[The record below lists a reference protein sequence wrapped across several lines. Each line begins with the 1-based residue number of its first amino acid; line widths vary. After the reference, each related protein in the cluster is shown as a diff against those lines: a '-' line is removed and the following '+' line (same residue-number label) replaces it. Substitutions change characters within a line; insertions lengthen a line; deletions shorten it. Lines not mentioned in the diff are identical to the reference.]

1 MDSGVV
7 RFFDHDLNFLGE
19 ADDFTAAIYIT
30 KWNTYGEFELYFPV
44 RREYMAKDNFI
55 VWSYDTRKNGIIKYI
70 SCSEEGVTLKGYS
83 LLWLLTNRIT
93 IPPTGKEH
101 DSLSGTVEDVM
112 IGLVDHNAVNPAD
125 PDRKI
130 PLLKCRESQKKGG
143 SYKYQTRYANLQEDL
158 TAISQVTKLGI
169 DVDMDLENKALVFE
183 VLEGT
188 DRSAQQQERSPVV
201 FATYYDNVGN
211 REYVLNDMASKNCA
225 YVAGQ
230 GEGVARRIAVVGDGY
245 TGMDRKEIFI
255 DARDLENDADLP
267 ERGRTK
273 LANMQ
278 TAENYSTEVDASG
291 YESQWF
297 LGDYVTI
304 IDEEFGVSLMVQ
316 ALSVEEAMDD
326 TGYTITPTFGIPEKE
341 IGSISSSDGEISG
354 GGGDITYIHT
364 QTTPKS
370 TWEIDHNL
378 GKFPSVTVVDSAGSV
393 VYGNVDYEDKDHI
406 KVTFN
411 GNFSGH
417 AYLN

>member
-1 MDSGVV
+1 MDSRVV
-7 RFFDHDLNFLGE
+7 RFFDHDLNFIGE
-19 ADDFTAAIYIT
+19 ADDFTAAIYIP
-30 KWNTYGEFELYFPV
+30 KWNTYGEFELYFPT
-44 RREYMAKDNFI
+44 RKEYMAKDNFI
-55 VWSYDTRKNGIIKYI
+55 IWDYDTRKNGIIKYI
-70 SCSEEGVTLKGYS
+70 SCDEEGVTLKGYS

-112 IGLVDHNAVNPAD
+112 IGLVEHNAVNPSD
-125 PDRKI
+125 PARKI
-130 PLLKCRESQKKGG
+130 PLLGCKESQKRGG

-158 TAISQVTKLGI
+158 TSISQVSQLGI
-169 DVDMDLENKALVFE
+169 GVDIDLGNKKLMFE

-188 DRSAQQQERSPVV
+188 DRTLQQQERSPVV
-201 FATYYDNVGN
+201 FSSYYDNVSN

-230 GEGVARRIAVVGDGY
+230 GEGTARRIAVVGDSY
-245 TGMDRKEIFI
+245 TGLDRKEVFI
-255 DARDLENDADLP
+255 DARDVENDADLP
-267 ERGRTK
+267 DRGRTK
-273 LANMQ
+273 LADMQ

-291 YESQWF
+291 YGSKWL

-316 ALSVEEAMDD
+316 ALSVEESMDD
-326 TGYTITPTFGIPEKE
+326 TGYCVTPTFGIPEKE